1 MFSAGQTWTVAH
13 RNFATV
19 LHKVAQVIGGEQYV
33 PSPATLGDQWGREE
47 VERFLFVL
55 GFGFVASVSLL

>member
-13 RNFATV
+13 KNFATV
-19 LHKVAQVIGGEQYV
+19 LQTVAQVIGEEQYV
-33 PSPATLGDQWGREE
+33 PSAATLGDQWGREE
-47 VERFLFVL
+47 GEGFLFVL